1 MSEKIKKVYAGTT
14 LDPDVVKTVK
24 GWAEEEDRSFSYYV
38 NQILIAEIERREKA
52 VNRKKVVLQ
61 GLTTEEPKGR
71 RRIVRPK
78 EVAK

>member
-1 MSEKIKKVYAGTT
+1 MT
-14 LDPDVVKTVK
+14 LDPDVGETVK
-24 GWAEEEDRSFSYYV
+24 GWAKEEDRSFSYYV

-52 VNRKKVVLQ
+52 ANRKSVVQELP
-61 GLTTEEPKGR
+61 TENTRQR

>member
-1 MSEKIKKVYAGTT
+1 MSEKIKKTYFGMT
-14 LDPDVVKTVK
+14 LDPDVGETVK
-24 GWAEEEDRSFSYYV
+24 GWAKEEDRSFSYYV

-52 VNRKKVVLQ
+52 ANRKSVVQELP
-61 GLTTEEPKGR
+61 TENTRQR

>member
-52 VNRKKVVLQ
+52 ANRKSVVQELP
-61 GLTTEEPKGR
+61 TENTRQR